1 MSETMRGK
9 VALVTGSSRGIGYAI
24 ARSLVADGARVM
36 LSARDPDRL
45 EAAVHRLNRAGP
57 GEVRGA
63 PCDVRRYGEVQELI
77 RQTVAAFG
85 GLDILVN
92 NAGVG
97 GFGRVSE
104 LPVELWD
111 QVLGTNLSGAF
122 YCCREAIPHLRARG
136 GGWIVNI
143 ASLAGKNA
151 MADGAAYC
159 ASKFGLVGLSES
171 VMLDVRHD
179 NIRVTCLMPGSVATE
194 FNDRRPS
201 EADGWKI
208 QPEDIGQ
215 IVLDL
220 LRTPARTLPSRVEIR
235 PTRPPPKSA

>member
-1 MSETMRGK
+1 MSDTVTGR

-24 ARSLVADGARVM
+24 ARSLVAEGARVM
-36 LSARDPDRL
+36 LSARDPERL
-45 EAAVHRLNRAGP
+45 EVAVQQLAQDGP
-57 GEVRGA
+57 GEVRGT
-63 PCDVRRYGEVQELI
+63 PCDVRRPDAVRELV

-97 GFGRVSE
+97 GFGRVSD
-104 LPVELWD
+104 LPVEVWD
-111 QVLGTNLSGAF
+111 QVIGTNLSGAF

-143 ASLAGKNA
+143 GSLAGKNA

-159 ASKFGLVGLSES
+159 ASKFGLLGLSES

-201 EADGWKI
+201 AADQWKI
-208 QPEDIGQ
+208 QPEDIGR

-235 PTRPPPKSA
+235 PTRPPKSG